1 MVEEEPQPVGRSAKR
16 DFKLVLL
23 AGVAVIIG
31 VIVLAF
37 LNYQS
42 ALGLQGVTTI
52 QSGLNLVDS
61 VPNGIPQ
68 LVTDFFNWLGHFFS
82 STPLWIVGGI

>member
-1 MVEEEPQPVGRSAKR
+1 MVEEGPPIGRTAKD
-16 DFKLVLL
+16 DFRIVLIAGALVL
-23 AGVAVIIG
+23 VG

-37 LNYQS
+37 LDFRS

-61 VPNGIPQ
+61 IPNGLATLI
-68 LVTDFFNWLGHFFS
+68 TDFFNWLGHFFS
-82 STPLWIVGGI
+82 NNPL